1 MTFLEGL
8 WHNIGHLWGKELFK
22 LGETEFTLGKFTY
35 LILAL
40 TLLIYLT
47 GWFKRLLVRKVFPR
61 YDMDIGVSQ
70 SIATITRYI
79 IVVVGLFIIIQST
92 GIDLSTLGILFGAL
106 GIGIGFGLQ
115 NITSNFISGIII
127 LFERPIK
134 VGDRIEVGGT
144 HGMVSRIS
152 PRATTII
159 TNDNVS
165 IIVPNSEF
173 ISGRVINWSHHDRK
187 IRFRIPI
194 SVAYGSDVEKVV
206 RLLTEVAE
214 EDPDVLK
221 KPKPHVRLVNFGDN
235 GIEFHI
241 MVWTTSLIHRRGMLY
256 SNINFALH
264 RKLTQNGVEIPFPQR
279 DLHLKSGF
287 DHLSK
292 DNQQAQ

>member
-1 MTFLEGL
+1 MEILNTITEWLANA
-8 WHNIGHLWGKELFK
+8 WNKHLFQ
-22 LGETEFTLGKFTY
+22 LGETSFTSGR
-35 LILAL
+35 LIFLIVGL
-40 TLLIYLT
+40 TLLFYLT
-47 GWFKRLLVRKVFPR
+47 NLFKRLLVKKVFPR
-61 YDMDIGVSQ
+61 YDMDVGVSQ

-79 IVVVGLFIIIQST
+79 IVIVGFFIILQSS
-92 GIDLSTLGILFGAL
+92 GIDLSSLGILFGAL

-144 HGMVSRIS
+144 HGMVARVS

-187 IRFRIPI
+187 IRFRIPVA
-194 SVAYGSDVEKVV
+194 VAYGSDVKKVV
-206 RLLTEVAE
+206 QLLLEVAN
-214 EDPDVLK
+214 EDRDVLK
-221 KPKPHVRLVNFGDN
+221 TPKPDVRMDEFGDD
-235 GIEFHI
+235 GITFTLL
-241 MVWTTSLIHRRGMLY
+241 VWTTSLIHRRGKLM
-256 SNINFALH
+256 SNINFAIYL
-264 RKLTQNGVEIPFPQR
+264 KFQENGIEIPFPQR

-287 DHLSK
+287 DQLK
-292 DNQQAQ
+292 P